1 MPQRPND
8 QIRIESEAGS
18 FTLFTSLTLTN
29 DLTQPSELT
38 FECGNDDTWNS
49 LKPLIEHG
57 ALFKVYLN
65 DRMRLLGRVYANTIP
80 MDANGSTVSVT
91 IKSLMADAWY
101 ASADP
106 RVSVQNS
113 NLKDFLLKLYKPM
126 GFGEDAFV
134 FRGNVFQDLMTGKFS
149 KGGKN
154 PRFIEGIT
162 LDQAKVQIPETIH
175 DAASRHLK
183 RHGLMHCDTPDGR
196 IYVGPYDDGQL
207 PLYRFICLRDGR
219 SQNNILSAR
228 KIADWS
234 DVPSVVNVFGFG
246 TNIDK
251 GIANIGASAVWQD
264 VLDAGIHHPIYMQN
278 TNLRSQEL
286 ADRQALQERASRSKQ
301 KDAFEITVDGWS
313 QWNGSESIPL
323 APNTTADVDIANYGG
338 GMGKY
343 YVYKT
348 SHTLDAHGAATTSLS
363 LVAPGIMDLG

>member
-1 MPQRPND
+1 MPQRAND
-8 QIRIESEAGS
+8 RIRIESEDGS

-29 DLTQPSELT
+29 DLTQPCEMS
-38 FECGNDDTWNS
+38 FECGNDDTYKS
-49 LKPLIEHG
+49 LAPLIAHG

-80 MDANGSTVSVT
+80 VDANGSTVSVT
-91 IKSLMADAWY
+91 IKSLMSDAWY

-106 RVSVQNS
+106 RVGVQNT
-113 NLKDFLLKLYKPM
+113 NVKAFLLKLYKPL

-134 FRGNVFQDLMTGKFS
+134 FKGNVFQDLMTGKIA

-162 LDQAKVQIPETIH
+162 LDQAKVQIPETIR
-175 DAASRHLK
+175 DAAARHLK

-196 IYVGPYDDGQL
+196 IYVGPYDDQQL
-207 PLYRFICLRDGR
+207 PIYKFICRRDGR

-246 TNIDK
+246 TKINE
-251 GIANIGASAVWQD
+251 GIANIGSSAVWQD
-264 VLDAGIHHPIYMQN
+264 VLDAGIYHPIYLQN
-278 TNLRSQEL
+278 TNLKVQEL

-313 QWNGSESIPL
+313 YWNGSEAIPY

-338 GMGKY
+338 GVGKY
-343 YVYKT
+343 YIYKT
-348 SHTLDAHGAATTSLS
+348 SHTLDANGAATTSLS